1 VFGSCKSLQIVALG
15 SGTLGRAVLRPLV
28 ILGLAAFASLS
39 LAGQAR
45 GQATQLLPN
54 VTYETGVQFTPHGP
68 VALHI
73 VRGPRPVGLYRLRPV
88 LSNESVLNRET
99 VSAMQRRLS
108 TQATSVGVNGD
119 FFSASDGRPSGIML
133 RDGVLVT
140 PPNSSRSSAG
150 VMLDGTL
157 DVRRI
162 GFRGTWRGLGQRRSL
177 NFFNKAPGKNGISL
191 FSSDWG
197 LSTPRVEGSYAVVLS
212 EFPAATPNTEIT
224 AVVTNAAQNA
234 AVGVAPG
241 AAVLVARGSA
251 AARLQ
256 AEAPVGTTIALRL
269 ILQPDWA
276 TVSDAIGGGPLLVRE
291 GAPVYRANEAFTTSQ
306 LAPRGPR
313 SAVGQRADGSVLFV
327 ATDGRQPGYSV
338 GMTNFELA
346 QTLVRLGAVRGMAL
360 DGGGSSTLA
369 FEGAVLNRPSDGQER
384 SVSNAL
390 MLQYFG
396 AYAPPPA
403 ETVVSPNGDAAAETQ
418 TLSYKVVR
426 PSNVTVKL
434 TAPGGTVAFQETA
447 ARLPGSYPVI
457 FPPASPAPVPPAPGE
472 PPLPELAPVPLAEG
486 RWTLSVAATDDQGLL
501 SSAVRR
507 FGVNSTLGF
516 LRVEPTLLVLRRGG
530 GSATARWTQAR
541 AARVKVTVE
550 TIDGVLIRVPALR
563 RFEAGE
569 QSVIWNGRQASGKPA
584 AAGRYVVRVEAA
596 NELGTVALEQDLTV
610 RLASAPKK

>member
-1 VFGSCKSLQIVALG
+1 VFESCKSLQIGALG
-15 SGTLGRAVLRPLV
+15 SGTLDRAVLRPLV
-28 ILGLAAFASLS
+28 LLGLTALAAFLVAVP
-39 LAGQAR
+39 AHAQPA
-45 GQATQLLPN
+45 QLLPN

-99 VSAMQRRLS
+99 VSGMQRRL
-108 TQATSVGVNGD
+108 TAQATSVGVNGD

-140 PPNSSRSSAG
+140 PPNSSRSSVG

-157 DVRRI
+157 EVRRV

-197 LSTPRVEGSYAVVLS
+197 SATPRVDGSYAVVLS
-212 EFPAATPNTEIT
+212 QFPAATPNTEIAS
-224 AVVTNAAQNA
+224 AVTSVAQNA
-234 AVGVAPG
+234 AVGIAPG
-241 AAVLVARGSA
+241 TAVLVARGSA
-251 AARLQ
+251 ATRLQ
-256 AEAPVGTTIALRL
+256 AEAPVGTTVVLRL

-276 TVSDAIGGGPLLVRE
+276 AVSDAIGGGPLLVRE

-396 AYAPPPA
+396 VYAPPPA
-403 ETVVSPNGDAAAETQ
+403 ETAVSPNGDGTAETQ
-418 TLSYKVVR
+418 TLSFKVVR

-434 TAPGGTVAFQETA
+434 TGPGGIVAFQEA
-447 ARLPGSYPVI
+447 VARVPGSYPVA
-457 FPPASPAPVPPAPGE
+457 FPPPLQVPPAPGE
-472 PPLPELAPVPLAEG
+472 PPPLEAEPVPLAEG

-507 FGVNSTLGF
+507 FSVNSTLGF
-516 LRVEPTLLVLRRGG
+516 VRVEPALLVLRRGG
-530 GSATARWTQAR
+530 GSATVRWTQAR

-569 QSVIWNGRQASGKPA
+569 QSVIWNGRQASGKLA

-596 NELGTVALEQDLTV
+596 NELGTVALEHELTV
-610 RLASAPKK
+610 RGAGQRH